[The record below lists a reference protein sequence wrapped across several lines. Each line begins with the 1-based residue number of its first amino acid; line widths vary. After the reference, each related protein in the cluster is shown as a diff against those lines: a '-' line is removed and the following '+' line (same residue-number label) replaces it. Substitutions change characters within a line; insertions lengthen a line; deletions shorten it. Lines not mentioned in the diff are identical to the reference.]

1 MSVETRRAERAPKTE
16 TEKLLQKEKTKA
28 GLQAMAIGPVTGVLG
43 LPSDILDLADMVNDA
58 VAKYGEDTVLG
69 QYSKLIKPSLD
80 KVQEKY
86 GREAFDRGFTE
97 LTGIKSDA
105 SNPPQMLGELISLG
119 TLAKTGVKVAK
130 TVGETF
136 SDTYKGAKKLFE
148 DSTMPP
154 TSGPKLATV
163 DDAPLPE
170 IKETETLLQKPEKV
184 DKTFQTPTTE
194 DYGNLPIINPSIIG
208 LQTEVG
214 QKAIKQFENLEKT
227 TNKTPE
233 ELFAETGVYRGP
245 DKKLR
250 YELDDRGAKLTN
262 SIKKAFKNFDS
273 DAKVEDLKS
282 LNRVFRLEEVFDFPA
297 LYKQYD
303 LGIKRDGVMYGP
315 IKDLE
320 IKFKKVLF
328 NFQTLGG
335 YDPVD
340 DVIEIN
346 LNAQAFGST
355 SKKFPNIR
363 IDKQTRQARI
373 EATILHEIQHAIQQR
388 EGFFSGG
395 NTKDRL
401 AKINP
406 NYEQDTKT
414 NNAFLQ
420 KALDKLGEN
429 KKNRFPIESFIKEKI
444 DLQDRA
450 SQGLEIGDFRKSL
463 LESKKESL
471 DNLDIPSKV
480 KAAYA
485 KSYEK
490 YYKNKKVLDDQNRK
504 AYNEYREIYGEREAR
519 LVEKR
524 FLKRKKL
531 LEKDTGL
538 KRLFGGRRDK
548 TDTSL
553 REDAEFVKELGGVS
567 PKAKVVRD
575 ADGEII
581 DVVSSKSELQQKKS
595 PIRILYDKLPE
606 SEKALL
612 PVQQDDF
619 SITGYH
625 GTSKSREA
633 GKPFFDIS
641 FGRQQDEFLGEG
653 FYFTLDPKI
662 ASEYANMRAINQ
674 LVDAGKR
681 GGEGL
686 SVYKPT
692 GQKVTTST
700 LLKGVDIE
708 GKPIPVGQQVAKFD
722 LSNLEKPYVV
732 KTLKDR
738 KYLKENFQKIKD
750 EGYDSVLFD
759 DFKDRSKQIMVFP
772 EHIGKIDEGS
782 GAVDQAITS
791 GQRYIPKMQQEM
803 ISVFPKPEKL
813 YPEGKAPKGGD
824 YLNPATGEVIT
835 DRNVSSANIKIN
847 PDGKPSFKA
856 SDDNIESVGTTGKGN
871 SQIKANLFKKRAGWK
886 WTDTPSGMD
895 SIETLV
901 SVTHKGK
908 HFYTIETDF
917 TKGVNLKK
925 YPDSPTEPK
934 LRPTVV
940 GQIELGQ
947 PIGEISVRGKPH
959 KVYDKIKAFNE
970 GGIAMKEQM
979 ELFQEGGLQEEGGT
993 VDPVSG
999 NEVPIGSTKE
1009 EVRDDIPAQLSEG
1022 EFVFPADVVRFIGLE
1037 KLMQLRQEAKAGL
1050 KKMEEMGQ
1058 MGNSDEATLPDDIPF
1073 TVDDLDTREETEE
1086 EKVEMAR
1093 GGVIQAQAGTFVNP
1107 NFGTFTRPSY
1117 VAPQFQMNQAPMTA
1131 LPNTQQISPAPVGG
1145 FTPTF
1150 YNVTPKPQTGPGS
1163 TFQDLI
1169 GRRPGQYD
1177 EFRKYVN
1184 ESGMIL
1190 NIPFKDGEPL
1200 YPVPEGYTYQDP
1212 EEVIVDDPSVVDV
1225 KPQTT
1230 RVTEPQSDDGG
1241 DPEISAG
1248 LGGARTSI
1256 GGIDYAVQ
1264 YDFKG
1269 NVTGIANV
1277 ADALKSGRANFEK
1290 PTFEVAS
1297 LISDQNKAQR
1307 GMLNPYTIAT
1317 GKADEAKKAAIEAT
1331 TKLSNIK
1338 DPISFTKTPERPD
1351 VLDSRKDTEKT
1362 VEKEAK
1368 GKLEQDPFGIG
1379 KLGEFDTSRP
1389 DTKGQIGIEEDVQAI
1404 QDETLNPMDDFSNNA
1419 KSDIAAN
1426 GGSKGIGF
1434 NSNGTTYSINN
1445 NGTFTHSNG
1454 TTTNVTDSNGKPA
1467 NAPSFDD
1474 VVDSLAAD
1482 DRAANAQAAKDMGI
1496 GVDAFG
1502 GNDDSGGKSIVC
1514 TEMYRQTQLNDWSQ
1528 AMKTW
1533 YVYQKK
1539 YLTNTHQIGYHWLF
1553 KPFVSGM
1560 KVNNTLTSIGAYF
1573 AKKRTQHLKH
1583 ILTKGK
1589 AKDSLVGNI
1598 FCKII
1603 HPIVYLVGLVISK

>member
-97 LTGIKSDA
+97 LTGIKSDV

-184 DKTFQTPTTE
+184 DKEFKTLTTE

-208 LQTEVG
+208 LQTDIG
-214 QKAIKQFENLEKT
+214 RQQAKKFENLEKAT
-227 TNKTPE
+227 SKTPE
-233 ELFAETGVYRGP
+233 ELFAETGIYRGA

-262 SIKKAFKNFDS
+262 KIKKAFKNFES
-273 DAKVEDLKS
+273 DIKEQDIKSFNKQFKLK
-282 LNRVFRLEEVFDFPA
+282 EVFDFPE

-303 LGIKRDGVMYGP
+303 LGIKQNGIMYGP
-315 IKDLE
+315 IKD
-320 IKFKKVLF
+320 IPITFRKVLF
-328 NFQTLGG
+328 NFDDLGG

-346 LNAQAFGST
+346 LNALAFGT
-355 SKKFPNIR
+355 TNVKYPKTR
-363 IDKQTRQARI
+363 ITKEARQANI
-373 EATILHEIQHAIQQR
+373 EATILHEIQHAIQHR

-395 NTKDRL
+395 STADRL
-401 AKINP
+401 SRINP
-406 NYEQDTKT
+406 TYKQDMDT
-414 NNAFLQ
+414 NNALLN
-420 KALDKLGEN
+420 KAIDKLG
-429 KKNRFPIESFIKEKI
+429 KNRTDRFTIESFIREKV
-444 DLQDRA
+444 DLENRA

-471 DNLDIPSKV
+471 DNLNVPSRM

-485 KSYEK
+485 KAYEK
-490 YYKNKKVLDDQNRK
+490 YYKNRKVLGDQNKR
-504 AYNEYREIYGEREAR
+504 AYKEYLEIYGEREAR

-531 LEKDTGL
+531 LEKGVGL
-538 KRLFGGRRDK
+538 KRLFGGKREK

-553 REDAEFVKELGGVS
+553 REDTEFIKDLGRVS
-567 PKAKVVRD
+567 PE
-575 ADGEII
+575 GEAIR
-581 DVVSSKSELQQKKS
+581 VSPSKSEIPSKDFKPETIRVGEFPASQK
-595 PIRILYDKLPE
+595 RWFLDGDTVTL
-606 SEKALL
+606 
-612 PVQQDDF
+612 
-619 SITGYH
+619 YH
-625 GTSKSREA
+625 GTSKENLENVATSGLKGDAEGLVYTSPDVHSATGYASVKGGEA
-633 GKPFFDIS
+633 ANLK
-641 FGRQQDEFLGEG
+641 GRPKLNIGDENRITLKYEIPKNEFLKLVGDPDKTQRSLTSKKKLFGKDSKELYNKTKDESASNYYEATEIRFKEG
-653 FYFTLDPKI
+653 
-662 ASEYANMRAINQ
+662 
-674 LVDAGKR
+674 
-681 GGEGL
+681 
-686 SVYKPT
+686 
-692 GQKVTTST
+692 
-700 LLKGVDIE
+700 DI
-708 GKPIPVGQQVAKFD
+708 D
-722 LSNLEKPYVV
+722 
-732 KTLKDR
+732 
-738 KYLKENFQKIKD
+738 KYL
-750 EGYDSVLFD
+750 V
-759 DFKDRSKQIMVFP
+759 
-772 EHIGKIDEGS
+772 
-782 GAVDQAITS
+782 GAVERVRT
-791 GQRYIPKMQQEM
+791 PKVQQEM
-803 ISVFPKPEKL
+803 ISVFPKPERMFPKG
-813 YPEGKAPKGGD
+813 EAPKGGD
-824 YLNPATGEVIT
+824 YLNPATGEVLT

-847 PDGKPSFKA
+847 PDGKPSFKV
-856 SDDNIESVGTTGKGN
+856 SDDNVESVGTTGKGN
-871 SQIKANLFKKRAGWK
+871 SQIKTNLFKKKAGWK

-908 HFYTIETDF
+908 HFYTVETDF

-1131 LPNTQQISPAPVGG
+1131 LPNTQQISSAPVGG

-1150 YNVTPKPQTGPGS
+1150 YNVTPKPETGPGS

-1190 NIPFKDGEPL
+1190 NVPFKDGEPL
-1200 YPVPEGYTYQDP
+1200 YPIPEGYTFQDP
-1212 EEVIVDDPSVVDV
+1212 EEEKVKDPEVTGL

-1230 RVTEPQSDDGG
+1230 RVVETQDDDG
-1241 DPEISAG
+1241 DPEIAAG
-1248 LGGARTSI
+1248 LGGARTTI

-1269 NVTGIANV
+1269 NVIGIANV
-1277 ADALKSGRANFEK
+1277 ADALKSGRANFQK
-1290 PTFEVAS
+1290 PRFEVAK
-1297 LISDQNKAQR
+1297 LISDQAEAQR
-1307 GMLNPYTIAT
+1307 GLLNPYTIAT
-1317 GKADEAKKAAIEAT
+1317 GKSGEARKAAIEAT

-1338 DPISFTKTPERPD
+1338 DPISFTKLTERPD
-1351 VLDSRKDTEKT
+1351 VLRGQRKDTEET
-1362 VEKEAK
+1362 VEQDAK
-1368 GKLEQDPFGIG
+1368 KLED
-1379 KLGEFDTSRP
+1379 
-1389 DTKGQIGIEEDVQAI
+1389 EE
-1404 QDETLNPMDDFSNNA
+1404 
-1419 KSDIAAN
+1419 KDIAGAGLGRRSIVMKN
-1426 GGSKGIGF
+1426 MGDNAPTMSESDFKEVMLEMDRATIEDKFSKDAQNDISLAGGTVSVEQ
-1434 NSNGTTYSINN
+1434 NPNGTSYSKNAD
-1445 NGTFTHSNG
+1445 GSFTHEDG
-1454 TTTNVTDSNGKPA
+1454 TTVNFTDSQGNPG
-1467 NAPSFDD
+1467 NAPSPGNYSEPSYDTSSQD
-1474 VVDSLAAD
+1474 
-1482 DRAANAQAAKDMGI
+1482 
-1496 GVDAFG
+1496 DAFDSTSSFSEAVSDAG
-1502 GNDDSGGKSIVC
+1502 GMFTAKGGFIKKPKPKVK
-1514 TEMYRQTQLNDWSQ
+1514 N
-1528 AMKTW
+1528 MK
-1533 YVYQKK
+1533 Q
-1539 YLTNTHQIGYHWLF
+1539 G
-1553 KPFVSGM
+1553 
-1560 KVNNTLTSIGAYF
+1560 
-1573 AKKRTQHLKH
+1573 
-1583 ILTKGK
+1583 
-1589 AKDSLVGNI
+1589 
-1598 FCKII
+1598 
-1603 HPIVYLVGLVISK
+1603 GLASRK

>member
-154 TSGPKLATV
+154 TSGSKLATV

-208 LQTEVG
+208 LQTEMG

-282 LNRVFRLEEVFDFPA
+282 LNRVFTLEEVFDFPA

-320 IKFKKVLF
+320 IKFKKVPF
-328 NFQTLGG
+328 NFDTLGG

-420 KALDKLGEN
+420 KALAKLGKN
-429 KKNRFPIESFIKEKI
+429 KNDRFPIESFIREKL

-463 LESKKESL
+463 LERKKENL
-471 DNLDIPSKV
+471 DNLNMPSQM
-480 KAAYA
+480 KARYA

-490 YYKNKKVLDDQNRK
+490 YYKNKKVLDDQNKK
-504 AYNEYREIYGEREAR
+504 AYNEYREIYGERESR

-553 REDAEFVKELGGVS
+553 REDTEFVKELGGVS

-581 DVVSSKSELQQKKS
+581 DVVSSKSEISSKDFKPETIRVGEFPASQK
-595 PIRILYDKLPE
+595 RWFLDGDTVTL
-606 SEKALL
+606 
-612 PVQQDDF
+612 
-619 SITGYH
+619 YH
-625 GTSKSREA
+625 GTSKENLENVATSGLKGDAEGLVYTSPDVHSATGYASVKGGEA
-633 GKPFFDIS
+633 ANLK
-641 FGRQQDEFLGEG
+641 GRPKLNVGDENRITLKYEIPKNEFLKLVGDPDKTQRSLTSKKKLFGKDSEELYNKTKDESASNYYEATEIRFKEG
-653 FYFTLDPKI
+653 
-662 ASEYANMRAINQ
+662 AI
-674 LVDAGKR
+674 D
-681 GGEGL
+681 
-686 SVYKPT
+686 
-692 GQKVTTST
+692 
-700 LLKGVDIE
+700 
-708 GKPIPVGQQVAKFD
+708 
-722 LSNLEKPYVV
+722 
-732 KTLKDR
+732 
-738 KYLKENFQKIKD
+738 KYL
-750 EGYDSVLFD
+750 V
-759 DFKDRSKQIMVFP
+759 
-772 EHIGKIDEGS
+772 
-782 GAVDQAITS
+782 GAVKRVRT
-791 GQRYIPKMQQEM
+791 PKVQQEM
-803 ISVFPKPEKL
+803 ISVFPKPERMFPKG
-813 YPEGKAPKGGD
+813 EAPKGGD

-835 DRNVSSANIKIN
+835 GKNVQSANIKIN
-847 PDGKPSFKA
+847 PNGRPDFKV
-856 SDDNIESVGTTGKGN
+856 SDDNVDNVGTVGKGN
-871 SQIKANLFKKRAGWK
+871 SQILTNLFKRFSQKPKDGTLRSPDAKGNWQ
-886 WTDTPSGMD
+886 WTKTPEGFD
-895 SIETLV
+895 KVETV
-901 SVTHKGK
+901 ISVTHKGK
-908 HFYTIETDF
+908 HYYSLETDF

-925 YPDSPTEPK
+925 YPDKKDEPK

-959 KVYDKIKAFNE
+959 KVYDKIKAFNK

-1073 TVDDLDTREETEE
+1073 TIDDLDTREETEE

-1117 VAPQFQMNQAPMTA
+1117 VAPQFQMNQTPIST
-1131 LPNTQQISPAPVGG
+1131 LPNTQQLSPAPVGG

-1230 RVTEPQSDDGG
+1230 RVVETQSDDGG
-1241 DPEISAG
+1241 DPEIDAG
-1248 LGGARTSI
+1248 LGGARTTI

-1277 ADALKSGRANFEK
+1277 ANAVKSGRANFEK

-1297 LISDQNKAQR
+1297 LISQQNKAQR
-1307 GMLNPYTIAT
+1307 GMLNTYNIAT
-1317 GKADEAKKAAIEAT
+1317 GKAKTEQEKAINIT
-1331 TKLSNIK
+1331 SKLNNIK
-1338 DPISFTKTPERPD
+1338 DPISFTPLTERPD
-1351 VLDSRKDTEKT
+1351 VLGSRKDTEKD
-1362 VEKEAK
+1362 VEKETK
-1368 GKLEQDPFGIG
+1368 GKLEQDPYGIG

-1389 DTKGQIGIEEDVQAI
+1389 DTKGQIGMEQDIQAI
-1404 QDETLNPMDDFSNNA
+1404 QDEALDPMDDFSNNA

-1454 TTTNVTDSNGKPA
+1454 TTTNVTDRNGKPV

-1482 DRAANAQAAKDMGI
+1482 DKAANAQAAKDMDIGI
-1496 GVDAFG
+1496 DAFG
-1502 GNDDSGGKSIVC
+1502 GSGDSDGKSIVC

-1539 YLTNTHQIGYHWLF
+1539 YLTNTHEIGYHWLF

-1560 KVNNTLTSIGAYF
+1560 KVNSTLTSIGAYF

-1589 AKDSLVGNI
+1589 AKDSLVGNV

>member
-194 DYGNLPIINPSIIG
+194 DYGNLPIINPTIIG
-208 LQTEVG
+208 LQTEMG

-328 NFQTLGG
+328 NFNTLGG

-553 REDAEFVKELGGVS
+553 REDTEFVKELGGVS

-581 DVVSSKSELQQKKS
+581 DVVSSKSEISSKDFKPETIRVGEFPASQK
-595 PIRILYDKLPE
+595 RWFLDGDTVTL
-606 SEKALL
+606 
-612 PVQQDDF
+612 
-619 SITGYH
+619 YH
-625 GTSKSREA
+625 GTSKENLENVATSGLKGDAEGLVYTSPDVHSATGYASVKGGEA
-633 GKPFFDIS
+633 ANLKGKPKLNIGDENRITLKYEIPKN
-641 FGRQQDEFLGEG
+641 EFLKLVGDPDKTQRSLTSKKKLFGKDSKELYNKTKDESASNYYEATEIRFKEGDIDKYLVGAVERVRTPKSQNLNLNQADPDIATANSIIENPKLAEEWKSQNSVKQKQKQNPELQKAANDLLDGKITGKQFREKVKTVNPIVPIGKVPPIPSFTDIVGSLLKKQVEKGIYGLNKEIPDGTRVSSRLDIPAYERYDKWIVSIHDSFHKGRKDSIQGEAIAYGKTIVLNNVSFKSLPSRGLRIAAGAEKNTIGRIFGDIKNEAPESVASRAKRHLNEDEWSEIG
-653 FYFTLDPKI
+653 FNPYRHGFFYNKATGLPVATADEVVQIGPLVLARNAKKMTI
-662 ASEYANMRAINQ
+662 SEMKKTGA
-674 LVDAGKR
+674 
-681 GGEGL
+681 EGL
-686 SVYKPT
+686 PIRT
-692 GQKVTTST
+692 
-700 LLKGVDIE
+700 
-708 GKPIPVGQQVAKFD
+708 GKPIEGLK
-722 LSNLEKPYVV
+722 NLKRT
-732 KTLKDR
+732 KT
-738 KYLKENFQKIKD
+738 
-750 EGYDSVLFD
+750 
-759 DFKDRSKQIMVFP
+759 
-772 EHIGKIDEGS
+772 
-782 GAVDQAITS
+782 
-791 GQRYIPKMQQEM
+791 
-803 ISVFPKPEKL
+803 
-813 YPEGKAPKGGD
+813 
-824 YLNPATGEVIT
+824 
-835 DRNVSSANIKIN
+835 
-847 PDGKPSFKA
+847 
-856 SDDNIESVGTTGKGN
+856 
-871 SQIKANLFKKRAGWK
+871 LFKKG
-886 WTDTPSGMD
+886 G
-895 SIETLV
+895 
-901 SVTHKGK
+901 
-908 HFYTIETDF
+908 TI
-917 TKGVNLKK
+917 
-925 YPDSPTEPK
+925 
-934 LRPTVV
+934 
-940 GQIELGQ
+940 
-947 PIGEISVRGKPH
+947 
-959 KVYDKIKAFNE
+959 
-970 GGIAMKEQM
+970 MKEQM

-1117 VAPQFQMNQAPMTA
+1117 VAPQFQMNQAPITA
-1131 LPNTQQISPAPVGG
+1131 LPNTQQLSPAPVGG

-1150 YNVTPKPQTGPGS
+1150 YNVTPKPETGPGS

-1190 NIPFKDGEPL
+1190 NVPFKDGEPL
-1200 YPVPEGYTYQDP
+1200 YPIPEGYTFQDP
-1212 EEVIVDDPSVVDV
+1212 EEEKVKDPEVTGL
-1225 KPQTT
+1225 KPETT
-1230 RVTEPQSDDGG
+1230 RVVETQDDDGG
-1241 DPEISAG
+1241 DPEIAAG
-1248 LGGARTSI
+1248 LGGARTTI

-1269 NVTGIANV
+1269 NVIGIANV
-1277 ADALKSGRANFEK
+1277 ADALKSGRANFQK
-1290 PTFEVAS
+1290 PRFEVAK
-1297 LISDQNKAQR
+1297 LISDQAEAQR
-1307 GMLNPYTIAT
+1307 GLLNPYTIAT
-1317 GKADEAKKAAIEAT
+1317 GKSGEARKAAIEAT

-1338 DPISFTKTPERPD
+1338 DPISFTKLTERPD
-1351 VLDSRKDTEKT
+1351 VLRGQRKDTEET
-1362 VEKEAK
+1362 VEQDAK
-1368 GKLEQDPFGIG
+1368 KLED
-1379 KLGEFDTSRP
+1379 
-1389 DTKGQIGIEEDVQAI
+1389 EE
-1404 QDETLNPMDDFSNNA
+1404 
-1419 KSDIAAN
+1419 KDIAGAGLGRRSIVMKN
-1426 GGSKGIGF
+1426 MGDNAPTMSESDFKEVMLEMDRATIEDKFSKDAQNDISLAGGTVSVEQ
-1434 NSNGTTYSINN
+1434 NPNGTSYSKNAD
-1445 NGTFTHSNG
+1445 GSFTHEDG
-1454 TTTNVTDSNGKPA
+1454 TTVNFTDSQGNPG
-1467 NAPSFDD
+1467 NAPSPGNYSEPSYDTSSQ
-1474 VVDSLAAD
+1474 DSAFSESFG
-1482 DRAANAQAAKDMGI
+1482 QATDS
-1496 GVDAFG
+1496 FG
-1502 GNDDSGGKSIVC
+1502 GMFTAKGGFIKKPKPKVK
-1514 TEMYRQTQLNDWSQ
+1514 N
-1528 AMKTW
+1528 MK
-1533 YVYQKK
+1533 Q
-1539 YLTNTHQIGYHWLF
+1539 G
-1553 KPFVSGM
+1553 
-1560 KVNNTLTSIGAYF
+1560 
-1573 AKKRTQHLKH
+1573 
-1583 ILTKGK
+1583 
-1589 AKDSLVGNI
+1589 
-1598 FCKII
+1598 
-1603 HPIVYLVGLVISK
+1603 GLASRK